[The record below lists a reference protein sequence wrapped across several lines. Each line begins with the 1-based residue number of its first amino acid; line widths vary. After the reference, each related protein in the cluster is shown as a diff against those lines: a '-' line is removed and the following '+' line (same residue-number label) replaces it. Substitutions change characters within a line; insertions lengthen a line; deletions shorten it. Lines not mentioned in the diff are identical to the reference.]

1 MRTKDSAGLSGG
13 ILGQIEVS
21 LETAARE
28 GRAERA
34 GEYQDQKGFMM
45 DQTMNNDT
53 EYLEAANAKLD
64 AIEAWADEA
73 LPDADVSRQGNVLTL
88 QLEGGNEI
96 VLNLQTP
103 WHEIWLAS
111 RLGGYHFRERDGVW
125 HDTRTD
131 ATLEEKLEEAVK
143 ALTA

>member
-1 MRTKDSAGLSGG
+1 
-13 ILGQIEVS
+13 
-21 LETAARE
+21 
-28 GRAERA
+28 
-34 GEYQDQKGFMM
+34 MM

-73 LPDADVSRQGNVLTL
+73 LPDADVSRQGNGLTL

>member
-1 MRTKDSAGLSGG
+1 
-13 ILGQIEVS
+13 
-21 LETAARE
+21 
-28 GRAERA
+28 
-34 GEYQDQKGFMM
+34 M

-111 RLGGYHFRERDGVW
+111 RLGGYW

>member
-1 MRTKDSAGLSGG
+1 
-13 ILGQIEVS
+13 
-21 LETAARE
+21 
-28 GRAERA
+28 
-34 GEYQDQKGFMM
+34 M

-103 WHEIWLAS
+103 WHEIWPRAAMKS
-111 RLGGYHFRERDGVW
+111 YSICRRLGMKFGWLRVSEATISANATASGT
-125 HDTRTD
+125 TRARTRRSR
-131 ATLEEKLEEAVK
+131 KSSK
-143 ALTA
+143 RP

>member
-1 MRTKDSAGLSGG
+1 
-13 ILGQIEVS
+13 
-21 LETAARE
+21 
-28 GRAERA
+28 
-34 GEYQDQKGFMM
+34 M

-96 VLNLQTP
+96 VLNLQTLGMKFG
-103 WHEIWLAS
+103 WLRVSEATISANATAS
-111 RLGGYHFRERDGVW
+111 GT
-125 HDTRTD
+125 TRARTRRSR
-131 ATLEEKLEEAVK
+131 KSSRRP
-143 ALTA
+143 

>member
-1 MRTKDSAGLSGG
+1 
-13 ILGQIEVS
+13 
-21 LETAARE
+21 
-28 GRAERA
+28 
-34 GEYQDQKGFMM
+34 M

-64 AIEAWADEA
+64 AI
-73 LPDADVSRQGNVLTL
+73 NVLTL

-143 ALTA
+143 VLTA

>member
-1 MRTKDSAGLSGG
+1 
-13 ILGQIEVS
+13 
-21 LETAARE
+21 
-28 GRAERA
+28 
-34 GEYQDQKGFMM
+34 MM

>member
-1 MRTKDSAGLSGG
+1 
-13 ILGQIEVS
+13 
-21 LETAARE
+21 
-28 GRAERA
+28 
-34 GEYQDQKGFMM
+34 MM

-53 EYLEAANAKLD
+53 EYLEAANAKL
-64 AIEAWADEA
+64 
-73 LPDADVSRQGNVLTL
+73 
-88 QLEGGNEI
+88 NE
-96 VLNLQTP
+96 VARRRRTP
-103 WHEIWLAS
+103 GHEIWLAS

>member
-1 MRTKDSAGLSGG
+1 MRNGPFWRAIRPVRQRK
-13 ILGQIEVS
+13 
-21 LETAARE
+21 TAHTAK
-28 GRAERA
+28 
-34 GEYQDQKGFMM
+34 Q
-45 DQTMNNDT
+45 
-53 EYLEAANAKLD
+53 AANAKLD